1 MSYLIR
7 NTDRQ
12 NLGLIDIEYT
22 QLIVKLIFGTLEF
35 FSIVV
40 LSFALFRI
48 PIRYNIPKMALVS
61 LVVTLISLF
70 QRDYLDMGN
79 SAMFSIIISYTLL
92 VSFLFNIQL
101 MFSFVISL
109 LGYIAFSVIQLFL
122 IMVATLLGVTNSE
135 LLISSA
141 LHRSL
146 MQVICLIVVLALV
159 YWLSIKKLGFVFF
172 RKRISFNNQKTRMH
186 NILLLF
192 ILMMGIGVIQLAIVS
207 FTENLSLI
215 YVLTGLIVIA
225 AVGLMITYIKNK
237 KEIDEK
243 IDRTKKLEK

>member
-1 MSYLIR
+1 
-7 NTDRQ
+7 
-12 NLGLIDIEYT
+12 
-22 QLIVKLIFGTLEF
+22 
-35 FSIVV
+35 
-40 LSFALFRI
+40 
-48 PIRYNIPKMALVS
+48 
-61 LVVTLISLF
+61 
-70 QRDYLDMGN
+70 
-79 SAMFSIIISYTLL
+79 
-92 VSFLFNIQL
+92 
-101 MFSFVISL
+101 
-109 LGYIAFSVIQLFL
+109 
-122 IMVATLLGVTNSE
+122 
-135 LLISSA
+135 
-141 LHRSL
+141 

-192 ILMMGIGVIQLAIVS
+192 ILMMGIGVIQLAIIS